1 MIKNKAYM
9 KLEKQE
15 ESLEMRKK
23 KIKEAEMEKKIRAI
37 VRSEVAK
44 SKK

>member
-23 KIKEAEMEKKIRAI
+23 KITKKFGY
-37 VRSEVAK
+37 K
-44 SKK
+44 Y